1 MSSKTCGAL
10 GCTDAAVGTIDH
22 PRIGSLVVCQLHA
35 GRHEITEVVDNV

>member
-22 PRIGSLVVCQLHA
+22 PRMGSLVVCDLHT
-35 GRHEITEVVDNV
+35 GRHDFIEVIGDV